1 MKYLDLNLASNL
13 DDKNLSIE
21 LDSLNLL
28 KELDFNDF
36 ELENNSIE
44 LARKKWLYFAKLLL
58 LMFA

>member
-1 MKYLDLNLASNL
+1 M
-13 DDKNLSIE
+13 SIE

-44 LARKKWLYFAKLLL
+44 LARKKMTITTYVCIVKSIPAL
-58 LMFA
+58 